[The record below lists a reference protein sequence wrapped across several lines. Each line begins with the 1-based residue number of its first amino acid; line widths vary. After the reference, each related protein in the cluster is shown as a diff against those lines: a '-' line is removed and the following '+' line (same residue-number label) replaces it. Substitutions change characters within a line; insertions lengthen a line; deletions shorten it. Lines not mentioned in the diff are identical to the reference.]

1 MSVIAVATATR
12 YPDATDVRV
21 TMALECL
28 QALVAAGHPVVC
40 VDGGSSAKVIREF
53 EQLGV
58 VVLHEADLPELERTM
73 GGGRRLA
80 LREAGQ
86 LAGSDGVVVWMEPE
100 KLPFVQFLSE
110 VAEPIF
116 AGLADLVIPKRSSM
130 HTYPHEQQHAEALG
144 NATVYNITG
153 RHWDFWF
160 GPKVMNAKALQLFL
174 DYEGK
179 YGDKWDAI
187 MIPSLRAIADPNF
200 EVRPVEVNYLHPK
213 GQTEQEEGN
222 NNFVMHRVGQLAN
235 IVPAITE
242 EAVELGMYDIRIDS

>member
-1 MSVIAVATATR
+1 MSVIAVATATFYR
-12 YPDATDVRV
+12 DPADVRV
-21 TMALECL
+21 TMALETFE
-28 QALVAAGHPVVC
+28 ALVAAGHPVVC
-40 VDGGSSAKVIREF
+40 VDGGSPTKIVQQFID
-53 EQLGV
+53 LGV
-58 VVLHEADLPELERTM
+58 IVLPEGGRSM
-73 GGGRRLA
+73 GAGRRLA
-80 LREAGQ
+80 LAQAGHM
-86 LAGSDGVVVWMEPE
+86 AGPDGVVVWMEPE

-144 NATVYNITG
+144 NATVYNLTG

-160 GPKVMNAKALQLFL
+160 GPKVMNQRALQLFL

-187 MIPSLRAIADPNF
+187 MIPSLRAIASSDYR
-200 EVRPVEVNYLHPK
+200 VRSVEVNYLHPK

-235 IVPAITE
+235 IVPAITQ
-242 EAVELGMYDIRIDS
+242 EAVELGIYDIPIN